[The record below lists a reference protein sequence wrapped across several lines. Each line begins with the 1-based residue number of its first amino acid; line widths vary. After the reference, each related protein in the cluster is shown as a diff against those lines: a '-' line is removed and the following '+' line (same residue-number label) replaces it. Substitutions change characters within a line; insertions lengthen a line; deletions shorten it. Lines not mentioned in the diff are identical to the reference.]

1 MIEFP
6 LKAITL
12 APILILVSYEFW
24 STTKKYPPVAKQL
37 CWLSFFVIGLRLM
50 SIANFLFWSKTIV
63 MGMIF
68 VDMNCSSDKLMAIRS
83 LKMRSGS
90 SERWI
95 FWVWNFVEFK
105 TV

>member
-1 MIEFP
+1 
-6 LKAITL
+6 
-12 APILILVSYEFW
+12 
-24 STTKKYPPVAKQL
+24 
-37 CWLSFFVIGLRLM
+37 
-50 SIANFLFWSKTIV
+50 
-63 MGMIF
+63 
-68 VDMNCSSDKLMAIRS
+68 MAIRS